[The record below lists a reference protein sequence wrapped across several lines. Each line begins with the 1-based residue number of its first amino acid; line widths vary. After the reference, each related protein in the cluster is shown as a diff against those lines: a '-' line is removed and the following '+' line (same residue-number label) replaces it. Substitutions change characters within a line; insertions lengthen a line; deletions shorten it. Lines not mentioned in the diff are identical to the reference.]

1 MRQIFFRSCT
11 VLKRLKKSAHLR
23 LFRHFVR
30 HIAIFRWPQSFQFHS
45 ITAGSRW
52 LTTGTDKFH
61 QLNQLALSIFDFL
74 ASKNGYFKHRK
85 VVFKGRKMWFN
96 LQLSDSMFRSSRVLQ
111 ITALLA
117 LSFGAGTLLFLT
129 ARYWKRKRREPSTG
143 NSSSYND
150 RPLRRKRTLTSG
162 NKQSG
167 VRFVLKCVYIKQFI
181 IISL

>member
-1 MRQIFFRSCT
+1 MKYLPYYRWFPLVNNGHGQVS
-11 VLKRLKKSAHLR
+11 SAEPTR
-23 LFRHFVR
+23 
-30 HIAIFRWPQSFQFHS
+30 
-45 ITAGSRW
+45 
-52 LTTGTDKFH
+52 
-61 QLNQLALSIFDFL
+61 LSIFDFL

-167 VRFVLKCVYIKQFI
+167 FSFVLRWSVCT
-181 IISL
+181 SSNLL

>member
-1 MRQIFFRSCT
+1 MRQIISRSFTNSVDGKNSSSKAEKICPPWT
-11 VLKRLKKSAHLR
+11 LPPLCPPYCNLPLAPVFLVSQYYRWFPLVNNGHGQVSSAEPTR
-23 LFRHFVR
+23 
-30 HIAIFRWPQSFQFHS
+30 
-45 ITAGSRW
+45 
-52 LTTGTDKFH
+52 
-61 QLNQLALSIFDFL
+61 LSIFVV
-74 ASKNGYFKHRK
+74 ASKNSYFKHRK
-85 VVFKGRKMWFN
+85 VVFKGRKMWLN

-150 RPLRRKRTLTSG
+150 RLLRRKRTLTSG

-167 VRFVLKCVYIKQFI
+167 VRFVLNCVYIK
-181 IISL
+181 